1 MKILVVCMG
10 NICRS
15 PLAQGIFEHK
25 IKNKKLNWTVDS
37 AGTGGWHKGEKPD
50 ARAIKEAAKNN
61 INIGQQKARQ
71 IQEDDFENFDSIL
84 VMDADNF
91 NEVIRL
97 SKKPEHKAKI
107 QFMTN
112 AIYPNKNIA
121 VPDPYYNGKFT
132 EAFELLEM
140 AIEKFIEVNTKK

>member
-25 IKNKKLNWTVDS
+25 IKNLKLNWIVDS
-37 AGTGGWHKGEKPD
+37 AGTGGWHKGEQPD
-50 ARAIKEAAKNN
+50 ARAIKEAAKNK
-61 INIGQQKARQ
+61 INIGHQTARQ
-71 IQEDDFENFDSIL
+71 IKEEDFEIYDSIL

-91 NEVIRL
+91 NEVTRL
-97 SKKPEHKAKI
+97 SKNPEHKAKV

-121 VPDPYYNGKFT
+121 VPDPYYNGKFAET
-132 EAFELLEM
+132 FELLDL
-140 AIEKFIEVNTKK
+140 AIEKFISVNRKN